1 VLTAI
6 FSSIAA
12 VTLSGI
18 FAVGALLQFAGPR
31 RMRDAYEKWN
41 YPRGFRQVT
50 GALLMLSAI
59 FLAFPLTR
67 LWGVGLSALVMFLT
81 TITLLNHRQYAWSVP
96 VAVLFFALVPAALT
110 GPI

>member
-1 VLTAI
+1 VLATF
-6 FSSIAA
+6 FSSISA
-12 VTLSGI
+12 VSLSALFG
-18 FAVGALLQFAGPR
+18 AGALLQFAGPR
-31 RMRDAYEKWN
+31 QLREAYEKWN

-50 GALLMLSAI
+50 GALLMLAAI

-67 LWGVGLSALVMFLT
+67 LWGVGLAALVMFLT